1 MSDLRVLIADD
12 HPLFREGVAGLLDG
26 HDGIVVVGQAEAG
39 RQAVDMTREHA
50 PDLVL
55 LDLSMPDGGLWA
67 LQEIKRLA
75 SPPVVAM
82 LTVSEEDHDVFKA
95 LKSGADGYILKGIGG
110 RDLLAAIED
119 LAAGRSFVSPGL
131 AMKVLQAMRKPASE
145 ESADDP
151 LDSLTAREE
160 EILRQVATGKSNKEV
175 GLALDLQEKTV
186 KHYMT
191 TILQKLQVR
200 NRTEAALIAHGRWP
214 ET

>member
-1 MSDLRVLIADD
+1 MTSLRILIADD
-12 HPLFREGVAGLLDG
+12 HPLFREGVAVLLDG
-26 HDGIVVVGQAEAG
+26 HERTVVVGQADSG
-39 RQAVDMTREHA
+39 RRALEMVRSLE

-67 LQEIKRLA
+67 LREIKALEN
-75 SPPVVAM
+75 PPVVAM
-82 LTVSEEDHDVFKA
+82 LTVSEEDGDVFKA
-95 LKSGADGYILKGIGG
+95 LQAGADGYILKGIGG

-119 LAAGRSFVSPGL
+119 LAAGRSYVSPGL
-131 AMKVLQAMRKPASE
+131 AMKVLQAMRGGPAKPARE
-145 ESADDP
+145 DP

-160 EILRQVATGKSNKEV
+160 EILRLVATGSSNKEV

-191 TILQKLQVR
+191 IILQKLQVR

>member
-1 MSDLRVLIADD
+1 MTPLRILIADD
-12 HPLFREGVAGLLDG
+12 HPLFREGVAGLLGG
-26 HDGIVVVGQAEAG
+26 HEGTVVAGQADTG
-39 RQAVDMTREHA
+39 QAALDLARSLE

-67 LQEIKRLA
+67 LREIKRLDP
-75 SPPVVAM
+75 PPVVAM
-82 LTVSEEDHDVFKA
+82 LTVSEEDDDVFKA
-95 LKSGADGYILKGIGG
+95 LQAGADGYILKGIGG

-119 LAAGRSFVSPGL
+119 LAAGRSYVSPGL
-131 AMKVLQAMRKPASE
+131 AMKVLQAMRGGASKPARE
-145 ESADDP
+145 DP

-160 EILRQVATGKSNKEV
+160 EILRLVARGSSNKEV

-191 TILQKLQVR
+191 IILQKLQVR

-214 ET
+214 EG

>member
-1 MSDLRVLIADD
+1 MTHLRVLIADD
-12 HPLFREGVAGLLDG
+12 HPLFREGVAALLGGRED
-26 HDGIVVVGQAEAG
+26 IEVVGQAESG
-39 RQAVDMTREHA
+39 RKSVAMTGELS

-67 LQEIKRLA
+67 LREIKRLEN
-75 SPPVVAM
+75 PPVVAM
-82 LTVSEEDHDVFKA
+82 LTVSEQDDDVFTA

-119 LAAGRSFVSPGL
+119 LAAGRSYVSPGL
-131 AMKVLQAMRKPASE
+131 AMKVLQAMRKPASAGNE
-145 ESADDP
+145 ADP

-160 EILRQVATGKSNKEV
+160 EILRLVATGKSNKEV
-175 GLALDLQEKTV
+175 GRALDLQEKTV

-191 TILQKLQVR
+191 IILQKLQVR
-200 NRTEAALIAHGRWP
+200 NRTEAALMAHGRWP